1 MALLIIGIVVF
12 LGIHLVP
19 TLPQVRDGLIRRFG
33 ENGYK
38 IFFSLL
44 STAGFVLLVWG
55 FHRAPVVQIWSP
67 PDWTR
72 YMAMALTLPAFI
84 LIVASYVPGQIKAK
98 LRHPF
103 RRHQVLGA
111 WPSRRQWRSRLHH
124 PLHLVP
130 RLCRL

>member
-84 LIVASYVPGQIKAK
+84 LIK
-98 LRHPF
+98 
-103 RRHQVLGA
+103 
-111 WPSRRQWRSRLHH
+111 SRGIGHVRQANSCHRAEFARSSSFHTGL
-124 PLHLVP
+124 
-130 RLCRL
+130 